1 MNRMICVVKENEL
14 LTILDLQRKQTSYL
28 QFKLVLL
35 IER

>member
-14 LTILDLQRKQTSYL
+14 LTILDLQRKQTSHL